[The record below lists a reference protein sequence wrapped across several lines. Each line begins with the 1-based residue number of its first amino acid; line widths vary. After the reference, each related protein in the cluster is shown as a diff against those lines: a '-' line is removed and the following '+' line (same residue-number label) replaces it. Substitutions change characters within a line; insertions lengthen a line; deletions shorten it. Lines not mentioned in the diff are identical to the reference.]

1 VNPKLALYE
10 PLSIAVVGCGKIT
23 ARSRRFQMKTKH
35 LILVCVFMMIT
46 LLVFA
51 GGKQE
56 GAAKV
61 TLTMLDLNPEGAPS
75 IEKVNKSFMAKNPN
89 IVVQYEAM
97 ASRQYDQRIQAL
109 AAADDLPDI
118 CTTQMFPQYKAMAA
132 SGLFMDLTDTKIV
145 TSGIFDDI
153 AATCLVKDGKVYGL
167 TWNHLA
173 VGAFYNKDL
182 FAKAGVGIPLN
193 WDEFV
198 AVGTALKSSGV
209 TPIISSLGDGWT
221 SMYPINNAAGNLIY
235 GDNPDYDMDLV
246 AGKASLNDPV
256 WKEIFSKIKFI
267 YDNGGFG
274 DNPMGGKYEQ
284 SLSDFA
290 NGKAAM
296 QIIGTWVIPVYDEV
310 NPDLNYSL
318 FPVPFNKKGD
328 EVYITLEGEL
338 GMSISANSNHK
349 DEALKYF
356 DYFYTREPY
365 ETYLRGKKGFSAVK
379 GINVAFHPSVQY
391 VVETYLS
398 KGKTTPYFSRAW
410 PAGLDALQFKVFQE
424 VMMGSKQ
431 VGAAL
436 DELEKYFRENYK

>member
-1 VNPKLALYE
+1 
-10 PLSIAVVGCGKIT
+10 
-23 ARSRRFQMKTKH
+23 MTKKG
-35 LILVCVFMMIT
+35 F
-46 LLVFA
+46 LLVLIAAFLLCAAVTFA

-56 GAAKV
+56 AARPGARV
-61 TLTMLDLNPEGAPS
+61 SLTMLDLNPEGAPS
-75 IEKVNKSFMAKNPN
+75 IQKVNEAFMAKNPD

-109 AAADDLPDI
+109 AAANDLPDI

-145 TSGIFDDI
+145 KSGIFDDI

-182 FAKAGVGIPLN
+182 FAKAGAGIPKD

-198 AVGTALKSSGV
+198 AAGTSLKASGV

-235 GDNPDYDMDLV
+235 GKNPKYDDELI
-246 AGKASLNDPV
+246 AGRARLTDPV
-256 WKEIFSKIKFI
+256 WREILQKIKLI
-267 YDNGGFG
+267 YDQGFFG

-290 NGKAAM
+290 NGRAAM

-310 NPDLNYSL
+310 NPNLSYGL
-318 FPVPFNKKGD
+318 FPVPFNKKG
-328 EVYITLEGEL
+328 EQVYITLEGEL
-338 GMSISANSNHK
+338 GMSISANSKHK
-349 DEALKYF
+349 DEALRYF
-356 DYFYTREPY
+356 DFFYTKEPY
-365 ETYLRGKKGFSAVK
+365 ETYLQGKKGFSAVK
-379 GINVAFHPSVQY
+379 GINVAFHPSVQH
-391 VVETYLS
+391 VVDTYLS
-398 KGKTTPYFSRAW
+398 KGKTTPYFSRNW

-424 VMMGSKQ
+424 VMMGTKQ
-431 VGAAL
+431 VNAAL
-436 DELEKYFRENYK
+436 EELEKYFRENYK